1 MAQTGYSKVQIYSSS
16 TATNTPSAGNL
27 TNDTNGSEL
36 AINITDG
43 KLFYKDNS
51 GTVQVLA
58 TKATALSTVTNNGV
72 VYVNSSGQATSG
84 SALVFDGTNLGL
96 GVTPDSIGSNWK
108 ALELANGIYLAS
120 YTGSTNADMYLG
132 CNNYWNGTAY
142 IGKVSGYN
150 ATQYEQYQGQHRW
163 WNTNGSNVTGGSSF
177 TFTQAMTL
185 DASGNLLL
193 GTTSTSFSSGTTAEI
208 SGSSAATLT
217 LSNGATPRMYLFA
230 NSSES
235 RTASYGVTPLTYFI
249 NGTERARI
257 DTSGNLLV
265 GNTATNLGVFTVYNN
280 ATNFASVQALA
291 YLKGTQASD
300 SGMTGLFIAKYA
312 NDSTPSQILA
322 RFTINN
328 GANGQGQINANGA
341 GAVAF
346 GSYSDSRLKENI
358 VTLPSQLS
366 NILALHPVEFDYIEA
381 EGGGHQVGFIAQ
393 EFQQV
398 YPDAVSKR
406 EPDGMLT
413 VTGWSKTEARL
424 VKAIQELS
432 AQVTTLQTQV
442 TALKG

>member
-1 MAQTGYSKVQIYSSS
+1 MASTISAGTTTTTALVYSADTSGVLQLQTNGGTTALTLDTSQNATFAGKVASASSLQLATNGTTTAVTIDTNQNVGIGVIPSAWNSIYKVQQIGAQLVTYNYGGYNGWG
-16 TATNTPSAGNL
+16 ANFYIDSAG
-27 TNDTNGSEL
+27 TNRYIQTDYATIYQQNRTNGVH
-36 AINITDG
+36 AWYIAP
-43 KLFYKDNS
+43 S
-51 GTVQVLA
+51 GTA
-58 TKATALSTVTNNGV
+58 GNV
-72 VYVNSSGQATSG
+72 V
-84 SALVFDGTNLGL
+84 
-96 GVTPDSIGSNWK
+96 
-108 ALELANGIYLAS
+108 
-120 YTGSTNADMYLG
+120 
-132 CNNYWNGTAY
+132 
-142 IGKVSGYN
+142 
-150 ATQYEQYQGQHRW
+150 
-163 WNTNGSNVTGGSSF
+163 

-185 DASGNLLL
+185 DN
-193 GTTSTSFSSGTTAEI
+193 
-208 SGSSAATLT
+208 
-217 LSNGATPRMYLFA
+217 
-230 NSSES
+230 
-235 RTASYGVTPLTYFI
+235 
-249 NGTERARI
+249 
-257 DTSGNLLV
+257 SGNLLV

-300 SGMTGLFIAKYA
+300 SGVTGLIIAKYA